1 MPPLLICDL
10 DGTLLD
16 TLEDLA
22 DSMNDALRSFGLPTY
37 SVDGYRLKIGDG
49 AQLLAARAVPEA
61 HAGDAATVE
70 AVYHA
75 YLAAYERRWRFK
87 TRPYAGIAGL
97 LDACTRAG
105 TRLAVYS
112 NKPDRFTLL
121 TVTTLLSDWSWAAI
135 RGQRPDTPRKPAPD
149 GALAVA
155 AELGVPPRACVFLG
169 DGEADMRCARAA
181 GMTAIGA
188 LWGFRSEGE
197 IRAAGAHHVAE
208 SPERVTELLG
218 RISQSCAAQD

>member
-22 DSMNDALRSFGLPTY
+22 DSMNDALRSFGFPTH
-37 SVDGYRLKIGDG
+37 SLDVYRPKIGDG
-49 AQLLAARAVPEA
+49 AQVLAARAVPAA
-61 HAGDAATVE
+61 HAGDAATVD
-70 AVYHA
+70 AVYHG

-87 TRPYAGIAGL
+87 TRPYDGIAEL
-97 LDACTRAG
+97 LDACAGHG

-112 NKPDRFTLL
+112 NKPDRFTRL
-121 TVTTLLSDWSWAAI
+121 TVEALLPGWPWAVI
-135 RGQRPDTPRKPAPD
+135 RGQRPDTARKPAPD

-155 AELGVPPRACVFLG
+155 AELRVDPRACVFLG
-169 DGEADMRCARAA
+169 DSEADMRCARAA

-188 LWGFRSEGE
+188 LWGFRSEEE
-197 IRAAGAHHVAE
+197 ITAAGAHHLVA
-208 SPERVTELLG
+208 SPADVWPVLRGGSRVV
-218 RISQSCAAQD
+218 